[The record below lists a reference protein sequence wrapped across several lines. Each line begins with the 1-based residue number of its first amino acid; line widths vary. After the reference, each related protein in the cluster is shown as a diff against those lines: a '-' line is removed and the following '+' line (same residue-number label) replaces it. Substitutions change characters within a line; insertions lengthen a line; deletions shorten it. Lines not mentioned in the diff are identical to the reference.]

1 MSKKNKAQKKSFV
14 ESKGFKGFMAKLYG
28 FGAAIVILGAL
39 FKIQHYPG
47 SEIML
52 PVGLG
57 IEAIIFF
64 FSALQKPHVEPDWS
78 LVHPQFLDQYHTDK
92 EIEELKASGK
102 LPEDVSAENALS
114 FFGGGRGGNDGT
126 SASSGVMDGLLE
138 KANIDDDT
146 IKQFGEGLK
155 KFAKQAKGMNDISE
169 ATVVTKDFVK
179 NLEQVSSTAG
189 KMNQNMET
197 ASESVS
203 KTAEANNSY
212 TDNMKKASDATV
224 NLAESY
230 QNATKTID
238 EQKNVYK
245 QNVDKLAENL
255 GALNAAYELQLKES
269 NKQKEST
276 QKLSE
281 GVDTFVKNLE
291 SSNMVSEAYQ
301 KELQVL
307 SEKVSALN
315 NVYGN
320 MLSAMNVNSPN
331 K

>member
-1 MSKKNKAQKKSFV
+1 MSKEKTKQKKSFV

-57 IEAIIFF
+57 IEAVIFF
-64 FSALQKPHVEPDWS
+64 FSALEKPHVEPDWS
-78 LVHPQFLDQYHTDK
+78 LVHPQFLDQYHNEK
-92 EIEELKASGK
+92 EIEALKASGK
-102 LPEDVSAENALS
+102 IPEDVSADSAMPTL
-114 FFGGGRGGNDGT
+114 GGGGGNGGAT
-126 SASSGVMDGLLE
+126 VQAGVMDSLLE

-146 IKQFGEGLK
+146 IKQFGEGLE
-155 KFAKQAKGMNDISE
+155 KFDKQAKGMNDISE
-169 ATVVTKDFVK
+169 ASVATKDFVK
-179 NLEQVSSTAG
+179 NLQQMSTTAG
-189 KMNQNMET
+189 KMNQSMET
-197 ASESVS
+197 ASDSVN
-203 KTAEANNSY
+203 KTVEANNSY
-212 TDNMKKASDATV
+212 SENMKKAADATA
-224 NLAESY
+224 NLAETY
-230 QNATKTID
+230 QNATRTID

-269 NKQKEST
+269 NKQKET
-276 QKLSE
+276 TLKLSE
-281 GVDTFVKNLE
+281 GVQTFVQNLE
-291 SSNMVSEAYQ
+291 SSNKASEAYQ
-301 KELQVL
+301 KELQIL

>member
-1 MSKKNKAQKKSFV
+1 MSKKDKAQKKSFL

-64 FSALQKPHVEPDWS
+64 FSALEKPHVEPDWS

-92 EIEELKASGK
+92 EIEDLKAAGK
-102 LPEDVSAENALS
+102 LPEDVSADSAMPSL
-114 FFGGGRGGNDGT
+114 GGGGNGG
-126 SASSGVMDGLLE
+126 APVPSGIMDGLLE

-146 IKQFGEGLK
+146 IKQFGEGLE
-155 KFAKQAKGMNDISE
+155 KFAKQAKGMNDISD
-169 ATVVTKDFVK
+169 ASVATKDFVK
-179 NLEQVSSTAG
+179 NLQQISTTAG

-197 ASESVS
+197 ASESVT

-212 TDNMKKASDATV
+212 SENLKKASDATA
-224 NLAESY
+224 NLAETY
-230 QNATKTID
+230 QNATRTID

-269 NKQKEST
+269 NKQKDST

-291 SSNMVSEAYQ
+291 SSNKASEAYQ